1 MAHGMVQQD
10 CAGTGIQCGA
20 PSLVRHAGRAAI
32 SWHSHGQDEECRI
45 QGSQGCRRHVWIPA
59 TGIVLGCVFPPLLPW
74 AVPCLTCSRH
84 SLSCSTCFI
93 LSQELGDAR
102 LRASPHRRFSPAG
115 TAPAGAVGAH
125 PGPAGTGHLGGPA
138 RHRGS
143 AEPPHPR
150 GSSVLG
156 DIPQDNGGTHPWQQK
171 AGGPSCTHPVPS
183 LTTACSLPARC
194 SSNSTHFFSRDS
206 AIHCSTPRDDAQHC
220 GFSLAPCSLLRHR
233 VGRSGMQ
240 RCPPKPALC

>member
-150 GSSVLG
+150 GSSELG
-156 DIPQDNGGTHPWQQK
+156 DSFSGQGGHPPLAAEGWGTQLYP
-171 AGGPSCTHPVPS
+171 PSAQPHHCLLS
-183 LTTACSLPARC
+183 ACKVQLQLH
-194 SSNSTHFFSRDS
+194 T
-206 AIHCSTPRDDAQHC
+206 
-220 GFSLAPCSLLRHR
+220 LL
-233 VGRSGMQ
+233 Q
-240 RCPPKPALC
+240 P